1 MPTIFC
7 SLVPKNMVPLLFLLL
22 ILFPLPVNAQ
32 LEPAS
37 HPMDTF
43 LKGILDF
50 HDPTGIRGSL
60 RYIDKEEKIIWLDW
74 TQRSDDRPLFIAGW
88 KWVPGEATLA
98 VHPTDPTQFD
108 QLQQIPKGTAIEMVI
123 QLDQG
128 GQRRI
133 LSYQDLS
140 LPPKVPL

>member
-1 MPTIFC
+1 MATIFRA
-7 SLVPKNMVPLLFLLL
+7 LVPKNMVPLLFLLL

-32 LEPAS
+32 LEPAP
-37 HPMDTF
+37 HPLDTF
-43 LKGILDF
+43 LTGILDF

-74 TQRSDDRPLFIAGW
+74 TQRSDDRPLFNAGW
-88 KWVPGEATLA
+88 TWVPGEATLA

-123 QLDQG
+123 QLDQD

>member
-32 LEPAS
+32 LEPAP

-43 LKGILDF
+43 LTGILDF

-74 TQRSDDRPLFIAGW
+74 TQRSDDRPLFNAGW
-88 KWVPGEATLA
+88 K
-98 VHPTDPTQFD
+98 
-108 QLQQIPKGTAIEMVI
+108 
-123 QLDQG
+123 
-128 GQRRI
+128 
-133 LSYQDLS
+133 
-140 LPPKVPL
+140 

>member
-7 SLVPKNMVPLLFLLL
+7 SLIPKNMVPLLFLLP
-22 ILFPLPVNAQ
+22 IIFPFPVNAQ
-32 LEPAS
+32 LEPAPHS
-37 HPMDTF
+37 LDTF

-88 KWVPGEATLA
+88 TWVPGEATLA

-123 QLDQG
+123 QLDQDG
-128 GQRRI
+128 HRRI

>member
-1 MPTIFC
+1 MPTIFR
-7 SLVPKNMVPLLFLLL
+7 SLAPRRMVSLLFFLLVFSPLL
-22 ILFPLPVNAQ
+22 VNAQ
-32 LEPAS
+32 LEPAP
-37 HPMDTF
+37 HPLDTF
-43 LKGILDF
+43 LTGILDF

-123 QLDQG
+123 QLDQD

>member
-7 SLVPKNMVPLLFLLL
+7 SLVPKNMGPLLFLLL
-22 ILFPLPVNAQ
+22 IIFPLPVNAQ
-32 LEPAS
+32 LEPAP
-37 HPMDTF
+37 HPLDTF
-43 LKGILDF
+43 LSGILDF

-74 TQRSDDRPLFIAGW
+74 TQRSDDRPLFNAGW
-88 KWVPGEATLA
+88 TWVPGEATLA

-108 QLQQIPKGTAIEMVI
+108 QLQQIPKGTPIEMVI
-123 QLDQG
+123 QLDQD